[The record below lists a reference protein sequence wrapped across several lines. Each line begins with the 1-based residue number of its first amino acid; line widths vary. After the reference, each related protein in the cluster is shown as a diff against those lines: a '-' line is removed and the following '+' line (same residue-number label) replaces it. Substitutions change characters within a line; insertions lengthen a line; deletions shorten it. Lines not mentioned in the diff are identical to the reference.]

1 MYALVC
7 VASLSLF
14 FNCCQMSATYRIEKI
29 LPAFLG
35 AQTSFQTSIGN
46 FFPYIE
52 LHSLLVGIS
61 VNLESLF
68 F

>member
-1 MYALVC
+1 
-7 VASLSLF
+7 
-14 FNCCQMSATYRIEKI
+14 MSATSRIEKI

-35 AQTSFQTSIGN
+35 AQTSVQISIGN

-52 LHSLLVGIS
+52 AHSLLAGIS

-68 F
+68 YKKIQFKLIFGRI